1 MEDHVDEE
9 LLMNSSGKKS
19 IASSEIK
26 LLKTV
31 IKIISLS

>member
-1 MEDHVDEE
+1 M
-9 LLMNSSGKKS
+9 KK
-19 IASSEIK
+19 IAHEYLRKKKFASSEIK